1 MKKII
6 FSLMFVVTLC
16 GVFSVQTARAVDPDE
31 AVATEASADTAV
43 DNCRKSFLGLPH
55 WYEYLELDEQCDV
68 VGPNVE
74 KEDGTTRLDMTK
86 VITRVSLAIIDILM
100 RIGGMVAF
108 GFIVYS
114 GFRFVMSAGNPD
126 QEKAARETAINALI
140 GMVIT
145 IFAVA
150 IVSYIGGRLV
160 S

>member
-1 MKKII
+1 MKKT
-6 FSLMFVVTLC
+6 FLTLILIVSVL
-16 GVFSVQTARAVDPDE
+16 GVFNVSTVKATDPE
-31 AVATEASADTAV
+31 PAT
-43 DNCRKSFLGLPH
+43 RKCTNSFLGLPT
-55 WYEYLELDEQCDV
+55 WYRYLELDSNCTV
-68 VGPNVE
+68 VGPSVA

-100 RIGGMVAF
+100 RVGGMVAF

-114 GFRFVMSAGNPD
+114 GFRFVMSQGNPD

-150 IVSYIGGRLV
+150 IVTYIGNRLA
-160 S
+160 SS